1 MTQILAVIQSGSLE
15 VELKAAVSAL
25 GEGTTLNTCPDLA
38 SSVSRL
44 RHDAPDMLIVE
55 LCDGS
60 DQIREWQ
67 HAIEVHEIA
76 CPIIGI
82 LDDESEGTD
91 ELLVESIRV
100 GFRDFLRR
108 PASAGELA
116 GVIRRIDK
124 AKPEVS
130 SRGRLLAVVS
140 TKGGVGKST
149 IAINTAVHAAAT
161 TNQRVLLVDASLQL
175 GVSASLLNLTPTIT
189 IADIASMQDRLD
201 ATMLREV
208 ATQHESG
215 LHVLP
220 APPTPAESSEID
232 DTCMS
237 IILGVAKSAY
247 DIVIVDSFPLLDATT
262 LAILDRADHVCVV
275 TENVVPTLTGTAA
288 MLKTLDQLDVGTS
301 NRSLVLNRHQRCAGS
316 LSAAEVEQQMGE
328 PAAAVIKHDRRVLEA
343 ANLGRPII
351 LSRSKMGVARAM
363 RTMANGLLAKVSAVE
378 ANTTPSNS
386 QKLMQSEI
394 DPASLSE
401 EQPFTQTAGSDQ

>member
-1 MTQILAVIQSGSLE
+1 MTQILAVIQSDALE
-15 VELKAAVSAL
+15 VELTAAVSAL
-25 GEGTTLNTCPDLA
+25 SEQTTLNTCPDLA
-38 SSVSRL
+38 SSISRL

-55 LCDGS
+55 LCEGS
-60 DQIREWQ
+60 EQLREWQ

-91 ELLVESIRV
+91 ELLVEAIRV

-108 PASAGELA
+108 PASAGELT
-116 GVIRRIDK
+116 GVIRRIGK
-124 AKPEVS
+124 AKPEPG

-189 IADIASMQDRLD
+189 IADIASMQERLD

-208 ATQHESG
+208 TTQHESG

-220 APPTPAESSEID
+220 APPTPAEASEID

-247 DIVIVDSFPLLDATT
+247 DLVIVDSFPLLDATT

-301 NRSLVLNRHQRCAGS
+301 HRTLVLNRHQRCAGS
-316 LSAAEVEQQMGE
+316 LSASEVEQQMDE
-328 PAAAVIKHDRRVLEA
+328 PVAAVIKHDRKVLEA
-343 ANLGRPII
+343 ANLGQPII
-351 LSRSKMGVARAM
+351 LSRSKMGVAKSM
-363 RTMANGLLAKVSAVE
+363 RTMANNLLAKVSAG
-378 ANTTPSNS
+378 ANDKTRSDS
-386 QKLMQSEI
+386 QTLVQPET
-394 DPASLSE
+394 DNASLSE
-401 EQPFTQTAGSDQ
+401 EQPSTQTVAE

>member
-1 MTQILAVIQSGSLE
+1 MTQILAVIQSDALE
-15 VELKAAVSAL
+15 VELNAAVSAL
-25 GEGTTLNTCPDLA
+25 GEQTTLNTCPDLA
-38 SSVSRL
+38 SSVSHL
-44 RHDAPDMLIVE
+44 RHEAPDLLIVE
-55 LCDGS
+55 LSEGS
-60 DQIREWQ
+60 DQVREWQ
-67 HAIEVHEIA
+67 HAIEVHDIA

-82 LDDESEGTD
+82 LDDDPEGTD
-91 ELLVESIRV
+91 ELLVEAVRV

-124 AKPEVS
+124 AKPEVGN
-130 SRGRLLAVVS
+130 RGRLLAVVS

-189 IADIASMQDRLD
+189 IADLASMQERLD

-208 ATQHESG
+208 TTQHESG

-220 APPTPAESSEID
+220 APPTPAEASEID

-247 DIVIVDSFPLLDATT
+247 DLVIVDSFPLLDATT

-301 NRSLVLNRHQRCAGS
+301 NRTLVLNRHQRCAGS
-316 LSAAEVEQQMGE
+316 LSASEVEQQMGE

-351 LSRSKMGVARAM
+351 LSRSKLGVARAM
-363 RTMANGLLAKVSAVE
+363 RTMANGLLAKVSAG
-378 ANTTPSNS
+378 APHTTQADS
-386 QKLMQSEI
+386 QTLVQPEN
-394 DPASLSE
+394 DHAPLSE
-401 EQPFTQTAGSDQ
+401 DQPFTQTAAE

>member
-220 APPTPAESSEID
+220 APPTPAEASEID

-247 DIVIVDSFPLLDATT
+247 DLVIVDSFPLLDATT

-288 MLKTLDQLDVGTS
+288 MLKTLDQLDVGTP
-301 NRSLVLNRHQRCAGS
+301 NRTLVLNRHQRCAGS

-351 LSRSKMGVARAM
+351 LSRSRMGVAKSMRA
-363 RTMANGLLAKVSAVE
+363 MANGLLAKVSAVV
-378 ANTTPSNS
+378 ANATPSNS
-386 QKLMQSEI
+386 QTLMQSEI
-394 DPASLSE
+394 DHESLSE
-401 EQPFTQTAGSDQ
+401 DQPFTQATAE

>member
-1 MTQILAVIQSGSLE
+1 MTQILAVIQSDALE

-25 GEGTTLNTCPDLA
+25 GEQTTLNTCPDLA

-44 RHDAPDMLIVE
+44 RHDAPDLLIVE
-55 LCDGS
+55 LSEGS
-60 DQIREWQ
+60 AQVREWQ
-67 HAIEVHEIA
+67 HAIEVHEIS

-82 LDDESEGTD
+82 LDDELEGTD
-91 ELLVESIRV
+91 ELLVEAVRV

-108 PASAGELA
+108 PASAGELD

-124 AKPEVS
+124 AKPEVGT
-130 SRGRLLAVVS
+130 RGRLLAVVS

-161 TNQRVLLVDASLQL
+161 SNQRVLLVDASLQL

-189 IADIASMQDRLD
+189 IADVASMQDRLD

-208 ATQHESG
+208 TTQHESG

-220 APPTPAESSEID
+220 APPTPAEASEID

-237 IILGVAKSAY
+237 IVLGVAKSAY
-247 DIVIVDSFPLLDATT
+247 DLVIVDSFPLLDATT
-262 LAILDRADHVCVV
+262 LAILDRAEHVCVV

-288 MLKTLDQLDVGTS
+288 MLTTLNQLDVASS
-301 NRSLVLNRHQRCAGS
+301 NRTLVLNRYQRCAGS
-316 LSAAEVEQQMGE
+316 LSASEVAEQLAE
-328 PAAAVIKHDRRVLEA
+328 PVTAVIKHDRRVLEA

-351 LSRSKMGVARAM
+351 LSSSKWGVARAM
-363 RTMANGLLAKVSAVE
+363 RNMANELLTKVSD
-378 ANTTPSNS
+378 NS
-386 QKLMQSEI
+386 ISPTRADAKTLSQPEI
-394 DPASLSE
+394 DGEFPSQ
-401 EQPFTQTAGSDQ
+401 EQPVAPTAAE

>member
-1 MTQILAVIQSGSLE
+1 MTQILAVVQSDALE
-15 VELKAAVSAL
+15 VELTAAVAAL
-25 GEGTTLNTCPDLA
+25 SEQTTLNTCPDLA
-38 SSVSRL
+38 SSISRL

-55 LCDGS
+55 LCEGS
-60 DQIREWQ
+60 EQLREWQ
-67 HAIEVHEIA
+67 HAIEVHDIA

-91 ELLVESIRV
+91 ELLVEAIRV

-124 AKPEVS
+124 VKPEAG
-130 SRGRLLAVVS
+130 SRGRLLAVMS

-189 IADIASMQDRLD
+189 IADIASMQERLD

-208 ATQHESG
+208 TTQHESG

-220 APPTPAESSEID
+220 APPTPAEASEID

-247 DIVIVDSFPLLDATT
+247 DLVIVDSFPLLDATT

-288 MLKTLDQLDVGTS
+288 MLKTMDQLDIGTS
-301 NRSLVLNRHQRCAGS
+301 NRTLVLNRHQRCAGS
-316 LSAAEVEQQMGE
+316 LSASEVEQQMDE
-328 PAAAVIKHDRRVLEA
+328 PVAAVIKHDRKVLEA

-351 LSRSKMGVARAM
+351 LSRSKMGVAKSM
-363 RTMANGLLAKVSAVE
+363 RNMANNLLTKVSAQ
-378 ANTTPSNS
+378 ARDTTQSNS
-386 QKLMQSEI
+386 SKFVQPET
-394 DPASLSE
+394 DNASLSE
-401 EQPFTQTAGSDQ
+401 EQSFTQTVAE

>member
-220 APPTPAESSEID
+220 APPTPAEASEID

-247 DIVIVDSFPLLDATT
+247 DLVIVDSFPLLDATT

-288 MLKTLDQLDVGTS
+288 MLKTLDQLDVGTP
-301 NRSLVLNRHQRCAGS
+301 NRTLVLNRHQRCAGS

-351 LSRSKMGVARAM
+351 LSRSRMGVAKAM
-363 RTMANGLLAKVSAVE
+363 RAMANGLLAKVSAVV
-378 ANTTPSNS
+378 ANATPSNS
-386 QKLMQSEI
+386 QTLMQSEI
-394 DPASLSE
+394 DHASLSE
-401 EQPFTQTAGSDQ
+401 DQPFTQTTAE

>member
-1 MTQILAVIQSGSLE
+1 EA
-15 VELKAAVSAL
+15 
-25 GEGTTLNTCPDLA
+25 
-38 SSVSRL
+38 
-44 RHDAPDMLIVE
+44 
-55 LCDGS
+55 
-60 DQIREWQ
+60 
-67 HAIEVHEIA
+67 
-76 CPIIGI
+76 
-82 LDDESEGTD
+82 
-91 ELLVESIRV
+91 IRV

-124 AKPEVS
+124 VKPEAS
-130 SRGRLLAVVS
+130 SRGRLLAVMS

-189 IADIASMQDRLD
+189 IADIASMQERLD

-208 ATQHESG
+208 TTQHESG

-220 APPTPAESSEID
+220 APPTPAEASEID

-247 DIVIVDSFPLLDATT
+247 DLVIVDSFPLLDATT

-288 MLKTLDQLDVGTS
+288 MLKTMDQLDIGTS
-301 NRSLVLNRHQRCAGS
+301 NRTLVLNRHQRCAGS
-316 LSAAEVEQQMGE
+316 LSASEVEQQMDE
-328 PAAAVIKHDRRVLEA
+328 PVAAVIKHDRKVLEA

-351 LSRSKMGVARAM
+351 LSRSRMGVAKAM
-363 RTMANGLLAKVSAVE
+363 RNMANNLLAKVSTGAKDKTRSE
-378 ANTTPSNS
+378 S
-386 QKLMQSEI
+386 QTLVQTAT
-394 DPASLSE
+394 DNASVSE
-401 EQPFTQTAGSDQ
+401 EQPFTQTVAE

>member
-1 MTQILAVIQSGSLE
+1 MTQILAVIQSDALE

-25 GEGTTLNTCPDLA
+25 GEQTTLNTCPDLA

-44 RHDAPDMLIVE
+44 RHDSPDLLIVE
-55 LCDGS
+55 LCDGP
-60 DQIREWQ
+60 DQVREWQ
-67 HAIEVHEIA
+67 HAIELHEIA

-91 ELLVESIRV
+91 ELLVEAVRV

-116 GVIRRIDK
+116 GVLRRIDK
-124 AKPEVS
+124 AKPEVGT
-130 SRGRLLAVVS
+130 RGRLLAVVS

-149 IAINTAVHAAAT
+149 IAINTAVHAAT
-161 TNQRVLLVDASLQL
+161 TGNQRVLLVDASLQL
-175 GVSASLLNLTPTIT
+175 GVSASLLNLTPKIT

-208 ATQHESG
+208 TTQHESG

-220 APPTPAESSEID
+220 APPTPAEASEID

-247 DIVIVDSFPLLDATT
+247 DLVIVDSFPLLDATT
-262 LAILDRADHVCVV
+262 LAILDRAEHVCVV

-288 MLKTLDQLDVGTS
+288 MLKTLDQLDVGPST
-301 NRSLVLNRHQRCAGS
+301 RTLVLNRYQRCAGS
-316 LSAAEVEQQMGE
+316 LSAAEVSEQLAE
-328 PAAAVIKHDRRVLEA
+328 PVAAVIKHDRRVLEA

-351 LSRSKMGVARAM
+351 LSKNRWGVSSKM
-363 RTMANGLLAKVSAVE
+363 RTMAQDLVTKVSA
-378 ANTTPSNS
+378 NLTRTTKPDSMVLP
-386 QKLMQSEI
+386 Q
-394 DPASLSE
+394 PASDPESISE
-401 EQPFTQTAGSDQ
+401 EQPVTPTAAE

>member
-1 MTQILAVIQSGSLE
+1 MTQILAVIQSDALE
-15 VELKAAVSAL
+15 VELNAAVSAL
-25 GEGTTLNTCPDLA
+25 SEQTTLNTCPDLA

-55 LCDGS
+55 LCEGS
-60 DQIREWQ
+60 EQVREWQ

-91 ELLVESIRV
+91 ELLVEAIRV

-124 AKPEVS
+124 AKPEVG

-189 IADIASMQDRLD
+189 IADLASMQDRLD

-208 ATQHESG
+208 TTQHESG

-220 APPTPAESSEID
+220 APPTPAEASEID

-237 IILGVAKSAY
+237 VILGVAKSAY
-247 DIVIVDSFPLLDATT
+247 DLVIVDSFPLLDATT

-301 NRSLVLNRHQRCAGS
+301 NRTLVLNRHQRCAGS
-316 LSAAEVEQQMGE
+316 LSASEVEQQMGE

-351 LSRSKMGVARAM
+351 LSRNKMGAARAM
-363 RTMANGLLAKVSAVE
+363 RTMANGLLAKVSAGV

-386 QKLMQSEI
+386 QTLMQSET
-394 DPASLSE
+394 DHASLSE
-401 EQPFTQTAGSDQ
+401 DQPFTQTVGE

>member
-1 MTQILAVIQSGSLE
+1 MTQILAVIQSDALE

-25 GEGTTLNTCPDLA
+25 GEQITLNTCPDLS

-55 LCDGS
+55 LCEGS
-60 DQIREWQ
+60 DQVREWQ

-82 LDDESEGTD
+82 LDDESGGTD
-91 ELLVESIRV
+91 ELLVEAIRV

-124 AKPEVS
+124 TKPEVG

-208 ATQHESG
+208 TTQHESG

-220 APPTPAESSEID
+220 APPTPAEASEID

-237 IILGVAKSAY
+237 IILGIAKSAY
-247 DIVIVDSFPLLDATT
+247 DLVIVDSFPLLDATT

-288 MLKTLDQLDVGTS
+288 MLKTLDQLDVGKSDRT
-301 NRSLVLNRHQRCAGS
+301 LVLNRHQRCAGS
-316 LSAAEVEQQMGE
+316 LSASEVEQQMDE
-328 PAAAVIKHDRRVLEA
+328 PVAAVIKYDRKVLEA

-351 LSRSKMGVARAM
+351 LSRSKMGVAKAM
-363 RTMANGLLAKVSAVE
+363 RTMANNLLTKVSAG
-378 ANTTPSNS
+378 AQDKTQSNS
-386 QKLMQSEI
+386 PTLVQPET
-394 DPASLSE
+394 DNAALSE
-401 EQPFTQTAGSDQ
+401 EQPYTPTAAE

>member
-1 MTQILAVIQSGSLE
+1 MTQLLAVIQSDALE

-25 GEGTTLNTCPDLA
+25 GDKTTLNTCPDLA
-38 SSVSRL
+38 SSVSHL
-44 RHDAPDMLIVE
+44 RHEAPDILVVE
-55 LCDGS
+55 LSEGA
-60 DQIREWQ
+60 DQLREWQ

-76 CPIIGI
+76 CPIIGV
-82 LDDESEGTD
+82 LDDESDGTD
-91 ELLVESIRV
+91 ELLVEAVRV

-108 PASAGELA
+108 PASTGELA
-116 GVIRRIDK
+116 GVIRRIDT
-124 AKPEVS
+124 AKPEVG

-161 TNQRVLLVDASLQL
+161 TNQRVLLVDVSLQL

-189 IADIASMQDRLD
+189 IADLASMQDRLD

-208 ATQHESG
+208 TTQHESG

-220 APPTPAESSEID
+220 APPTPAEASEID
-232 DTCMS
+232 ETCIS

-247 DIVIVDSFPLLDATT
+247 DLVIVDSFPLLDATT

-288 MLKTLDQLDVGTS
+288 MLKTLDQLDVSTS
-301 NRSLVLNRHQRCAGS
+301 KRTLVLNRHQRCAGS
-316 LSAAEVEQQMGE
+316 LSASEVSQQMDE
-328 PAAAVIKHDRRVLEA
+328 PVAAVIKYDRKVLEA

-351 LSRSKMGVARAM
+351 LSKSRMGVAKAM
-363 RTMANGLLAKVSAVE
+363 RTMANDLLTKVLADSASTI
-378 ANTTPSNS
+378 NTSSKN
-386 QKLMQSEI
+386 LMQSGINAE
-394 DPASLSE
+394 PLSE
-401 EQPFTQTAGSDQ
+401 DQPLTPTVPE

>member
-1 MTQILAVIQSGSLE
+1 MTHILAVIQSDALE
-15 VELKAAVSAL
+15 VELSAAVSAL
-25 GEGTTLNTCPDLA
+25 GDHVTLTTCPDLA

-44 RHDAPDMLIVE
+44 RHDAPDLLVVE
-55 LCDGS
+55 LCEGS
-60 DQIREWQ
+60 DQVRQWQ

-82 LDDESEGTD
+82 LDDETDGTD
-91 ELLVESIRV
+91 ELLVEAVRV

-116 GVIRRIDK
+116 GVIRRIDRV
-124 AKPEVS
+124 KPEAAP
-130 SRGRLLAVVS
+130 RGRLLAVVS

-149 IAINTAVHAAAT
+149 IAINTAVHAAVT
-161 TNQRVLLVDASLQL
+161 GNQRVLLVDASLQL

-189 IADIASMQDRLD
+189 IADVASMQDRLD
-201 ATMLREV
+201 ATMLREI

-220 APPTPAESSEID
+220 APPTPAEASEID

-247 DIVIVDSFPLLDATT
+247 DLVIVDSFPLLDATT
-262 LAILDRADHVCVV
+262 LAILDRAEHVCVV

-301 NRSLVLNRHQRCAGS
+301 DRTLVLNRHQRCAGS
-316 LSAAEVEQQMGE
+316 LSAVDVSEQLSE
-328 PAAAVIKHDRRVLEA
+328 PVAAVIKHDRRVLEA

-351 LSRSKMGVARAM
+351 LSPVRWGVAKAM
-363 RTMANGLLAKVSAVE
+363 RNMANGLLDKVRLDPSRHEETEPEMIPLPSSNGVSQHE
-378 ANTTPSNS
+378 DQSVTPTVA
-386 QKLMQSEI
+386 E
-394 DPASLSE
+394 
-401 EQPFTQTAGSDQ
+401 

>member
-1 MTQILAVIQSGSLE
+1 MTQILAVVQSDALE
-15 VELKAAVSAL
+15 VELTAAVAAL
-25 GEGTTLNTCPDLA
+25 SEQTTLNTCPDLA
-38 SSVSRL
+38 SSISRL

-55 LCDGS
+55 LCEGS
-60 DQIREWQ
+60 EQLREWQ
-67 HAIEVHEIA
+67 HAIEVHDIA

-91 ELLVESIRV
+91 ELLVEAIRV

-124 AKPEVS
+124 VKPEAG
-130 SRGRLLAVVS
+130 SRGRLLAVMS

-189 IADIASMQDRLD
+189 IADIASMQERLD

-208 ATQHESG
+208 TTQHESG

-220 APPTPAESSEID
+220 APPTPAEASEID

-247 DIVIVDSFPLLDATT
+247 DLVIVDSFPLLDATT

-288 MLKTLDQLDVGTS
+288 MLKTMDQLDIGTS
-301 NRSLVLNRHQRCAGS
+301 NRTLVLNRHQRCAGS
-316 LSAAEVEQQMGE
+316 LSASEVEQQMDE
-328 PAAAVIKHDRRVLEA
+328 PVAAVIKHDRKVLEA

-351 LSRSKMGVARAM
+351 LSRSKMGVAKSM
-363 RTMANGLLAKVSAVE
+363 RNMANNLLTKVSAQ
-378 ANTTPSNS
+378 ARDTTKSNS
-386 QKLMQSEI
+386 SKIVQPET
-394 DPASLSE
+394 DNASLSE
-401 EQPFTQTAGSDQ
+401 EQSFTQTVAE